1 MKILF
6 YLAIIICFIGITFT
20 SSYPNNELCMYSIF
34 DENLLLNGKSDKH
47 IRNMQIR
54 SWMSQ
59 GIANIETAKMAKK
72 WENFKVIN
80 LSVATHEMHVKKRF
94 KFRNSTLLV

>member
-6 YLAIIICFIGITFT
+6 YLEIIICFIGITFT
-20 SSYPNNELCMYSIF
+20 SSYPNNMLCMYSIF

-59 GIANIETAKMAKK
+59 GIANIETAKMAKNEK
-72 WENFKVIN
+72 ILKLLIYQ
-80 LSVATHEMHVKKRF
+80 LLHMKMHVKKD
-94 KFRNSTLLV
+94 SSSGIQPC

>member
-6 YLAIIICFIGITFT
+6 YLEIIICFIGITFT
-20 SSYPNNELCMYSIF
+20 SSYPNNVLCMYSIF

-54 SWMSQ
+54 S
-59 GIANIETAKMAKK
+59 
-72 WENFKVIN
+72 
-80 LSVATHEMHVKKRF
+80 
-94 KFRNSTLLV
+94 